1 MTVKELLQYAIIETK
16 KNGAP
21 NLLLEDYNYF
31 INKAVQQTVNT
42 FYNFYNADQQRTDDL
57 RVLKDFVKIEVT
69 EENKR
74 LDETDNMGTIYE
86 VRLPENYYHLIS
98 CQVQFKLKENW
109 RCYEEGQKWTNRAL
123 RATGEINSDAI
134 NNAYFRPSYRNP
146 YYYII
151 NNAYSNGV
159 WKNYLYL
166 LDYKDSDFSTIE
178 DQKMIG
184 STLDIIY
191 KGLTSDNKKKVN
203 TEYNTRIKKYL
214 EEGGLISINDPSI
227 KSKLQQAKTPD
238 QSKQILGSL
247 YNNVLLQLRVGSTDV
262 FEVVNVFVDYLKTP
276 QYIILTQKQFDKDI
290 DTSQVLEF
298 PEYVCQEI
306 LHTLVKLL
314 LENYSDPR
322 LQTNAAINNTIAP
335 PAGVQQEQQGSRR

>member
-21 NLLLEDYNYF
+21 NLLIEDYNYF
-31 INKAVQQTVNT
+31 INKSIQQTVNSI
-42 FYNFYNADQQRTDDL
+42 YNFYNADQQRTDDL
-57 RVLKDFVKIEVT
+57 RVLKDFIKIPVT
-69 EENKR
+69 DNNISLSEE
-74 LDETDNMGTIYE
+74 DNMGTIYE

-98 CQVQFKLKENW
+98 CQVQFELLHTW
-109 RCYEEGQKWTNRAL
+109 RCYDKGQKWTNKAI

-134 NNAYFRPSYRNP
+134 NNAYFRPSYRTP
-146 YYYII
+146 YFYII
-151 NNAYSNGV
+151 NNSYSNGV
-159 WKNYLYL
+159 WKNYLHL
-166 LDYKDSDFSTIE
+166 IDYQDEDFSDIE
-178 DQKMIG
+178 KSRMKG

-191 KGLTSDNKKKVN
+191 RALTSDQKGQVN
-203 TEYNTRIKKYL
+203 TKYKSRLAEDFESVEIESEVKEKLIKA
-214 EEGGLISINDPSI
+214 D
-227 KSKLQQAKTPD
+227 TPD
-238 QSKQILGSL
+238 IARQILNDA
-247 YNNVLLQLRVGSTDV
+247 YNNVLLQIRAGATDV
-262 FEVVNVFVDYLKTP
+262 FKVVNIYIDYLKTP
-276 QYIILTQKQFDKDI
+276 QYIRLSQRQFDMDI

-298 PEYVCQEI
+298 PEYICQEI